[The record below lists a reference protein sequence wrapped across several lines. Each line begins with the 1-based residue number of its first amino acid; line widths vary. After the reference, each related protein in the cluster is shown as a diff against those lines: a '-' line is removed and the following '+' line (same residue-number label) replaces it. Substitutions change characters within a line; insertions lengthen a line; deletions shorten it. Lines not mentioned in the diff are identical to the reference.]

1 MKLRKVAVI
10 GAGSWGT
17 ALAQYMAGLG
27 RSVSLWANE
36 REVVESILEA
46 GENRLFLAGI
56 RLNDSIR
63 PTNDLAQALEGADC
77 VLTVMP
83 SHVCRGLYEKMLP
96 FLKRE
101 MLLVSATKG
110 LEESSLMRMS
120 EVIRSVVERRF
131 VPNLAVLSGPSFA
144 REVAAL
150 CPTAVVVASG
160 DPATAERVQIEF
172 SSKILRLYSSTDV
185 TGVELGGAVKN
196 VIAIAAGI
204 IEGIGLGHNAM
215 AALITRGLAEISRLG
230 IACGGRAE
238 TLSGLAG
245 LGDLVLT
252 CTGGLSRNRGVGV
265 ELGRGRTLEDI
276 LESTSTVA
284 EGIKTTGATV
294 KLAASRR
301 VEMPITLQV
310 QRILKNRI
318 SPNSAIRELMERS
331 LKEE

>member
-1 MKLRKVAVI
+1 MRKVAVI

-17 ALAQYMAGLG
+17 ALAQYVVGLG
-27 RSVSLWANE
+27 HSVSLWAYE
-36 REVVESILEA
+36 REVVDSILDT
-46 GENRLFLAGI
+46 GENRPFLSGI
-56 RLNDSIR
+56 RLSGKIL
-63 PTNDLAQALEGADC
+63 PTNNLARALEEADY
-77 VLTVMP
+77 VFTVMP
-83 SHVCRGLYEKMLP
+83 SHVCRGLYERMLP
-96 FLKRE
+96 FLSSE
-101 MLLVSATKG
+101 MVIVSATKG

-120 EVIRSVVERRF
+120 EVIRSVVEERF

-144 REVAAL
+144 REVAAMR
-150 CPTAVVVASG
+150 PTAVVVATG
-160 DPATAERVQIEF
+160 DAATAERVQKEF

-196 VIAIAAGI
+196 VIAIAAGV
-204 IEGIGLGHNAM
+204 IEGIELGHNAM

-230 IACGGRAE
+230 IACGARAE

-252 CTGGLSRNRGVGV
+252 CTGALSRNRGVGV
-265 ELGRGRTLEDI
+265 ELGRGRTLKDI
-276 LESTSTVA
+276 IESTSTVA

-294 KLAASRR
+294 RLATSRG

-310 QRILKNRI
+310 QRILQDRI
-318 SPNSAIRELMERS
+318 SPKSAIRELMERS